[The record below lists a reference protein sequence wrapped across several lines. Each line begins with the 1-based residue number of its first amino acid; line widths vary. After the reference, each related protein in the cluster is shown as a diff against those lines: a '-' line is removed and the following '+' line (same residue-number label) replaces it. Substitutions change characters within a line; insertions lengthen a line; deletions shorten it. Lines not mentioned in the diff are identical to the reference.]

1 MGLARATK
9 AEVSEEPQSS
19 TRRGRRREP
28 SAFSF
33 QDVNLSLLWSRLAL
47 TATQLAGLTGLT
59 RRQVEW
65 WRRRGYL
72 PPSPQSPGRFSG
84 DAVTLALLMR
94 QGVEAGHQPGVAYQ
108 LAIEH
113 LARRLAAGL
122 AEAAAANPNL
132 VADPAALLELQERLL
147 ATHNTIGL
155 VLSVIA
161 PLVRRVEQE
170 RESDTENDTV

>member
-1 MGLARATK
+1 MAR
-9 AEVSEEPQSS
+9 EPQPQSRR
-19 TRRGRRREP
+19 RRGGGSDRF
-28 SAFSF
+28 AFQS
-33 QDVNLSLLWSRLAL
+33 VNLTLLWSRLAL
-47 TATQLAGLTGLT
+47 TATQLSRLTGLT

-94 QGVEAGHQPGVAYQ
+94 QAVESGHAPGVAYR
-108 LAIEH
+108 LATEH
-113 LARRLAAGL
+113 LARRLAVGL
-122 AEAAAANPNL
+122 AEAAAANPSL
-132 VADPAALLELQERLL
+132 VADPGALLVLQERLQ

-170 RESDTENDTV
+170 RESDTENETT